1 MNDAFGRPQTALV
14 VGGGSDLA
22 LAVLDRLDA
31 TLVKIVLAARRPDE
45 LASAVA
51 DRFRAAVRTVD
62 FDAAD
67 LTGHA
72 TMVDAAVE
80 FLGDI
85 DLAIVSHGDLG
96 QPFGLETTPEEVA
109 TLITVNHAG
118 AAAASQAVARRLA
131 TQGHGT
137 LVVFSSVAAV
147 RPRLGNLPYASS
159 KAGLDAFALGLDH
172 ALADTGARVMVVRPG
187 FVHTK
192 MTAGLAPQ
200 PLATDAATVADAVV
214 DGLAKGKSVVW
225 APAPLALTPAL
236 RLVPKALWR
245 RLSER

>member
-22 LAVLDRLDA
+22 LAVIDRLDV
-31 TLVKIVLAARRPDE
+31 TLVRVVLAARGPDA
-45 LASAVA
+45 LAAAVA
-51 DRFRAAVRTVD
+51 DRFTAEVRTVE
-62 FDAAD
+62 FDAAEP
-67 LTGHA
+67 TRHA
-72 TMVDAAVE
+72 TMVDGAAE
-80 FLGDI
+80 WLGDI
-85 DLAIVSHGDLG
+85 DLAIVAHGDLG
-96 QPFGLETTPEEVA
+96 RPFSLETTPEEVA
-109 TLITVNHAG
+109 NLITVNHAG
-118 AAAASQAVARRLA
+118 AASACQAVARRLA
-131 TQGHGT
+131 DQGHGT
-137 LVVFSSVAAV
+137 LIAFSSVAAM

-159 KAGLDAFALGLDH
+159 KAGFDAFALGLDH

-192 MTAGLAPQ
+192 MTTGLAPQ

-214 DGLAKGKSVVW
+214 DGLVKGRSVVW

-236 RLVPKALWR
+236 RVLPKALWR

>member
-22 LAVLDRLDA
+22 LAVLDRLDV
-31 TLVKIVLAARRPDE
+31 TLVRVGLAARSADA

-51 DRFRAAVRTVD
+51 DRFTAEVRTFH

-67 LTGHA
+67 PTEHA
-72 TMVDAAVE
+72 TMVDEAAE
-80 FLGDI
+80 WLGDI
-85 DLAIVSHGDLG
+85 DLAIVAHGDLG
-96 QPFGLETTPEEVA
+96 QPFSLETTPEEVA
-109 TLITVNHAG
+109 RLISVNHAG
-118 AAAASQAVARRLA
+118 AAAACQAVARCLA
-131 TQGHGT
+131 AQGHGT
-137 LVVFSSVAAV
+137 LVAFSSVAAM
-147 RPRLGNLPYASS
+147 RPRLGNLPYASA
-159 KAGLDAFALGLDH
+159 KAGFDAFALGLDH
-172 ALADTGARVMVVRPG
+172 ALAGTGARIMVVRPG

-200 PLATDAATVADAVV
+200 PLATDAAAVADAVV
-214 DGLAKGKSVVW
+214 DGLVKGKSVVW

-236 RLVPKALWR
+236 RILPKALWR